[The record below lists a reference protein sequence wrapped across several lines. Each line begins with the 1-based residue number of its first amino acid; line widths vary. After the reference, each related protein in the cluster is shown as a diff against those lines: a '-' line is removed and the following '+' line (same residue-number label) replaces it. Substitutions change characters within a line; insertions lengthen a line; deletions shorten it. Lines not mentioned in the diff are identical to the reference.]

1 MLPFINSSGN
11 IISVFNNQRFA
22 AAATAVA
29 LGACA
34 VIAPQA
40 QGATVGSNDSGS
52 CHIQLNSQEQ
62 QEYERVAFASTKFNQ
77 NDNWRQAFEVAFPAA
92 GDIAAE
98 FQDAYENGGRESFN
112 DNLMDNLNA
121 WADRISAETG
131 VSHDASFWYFSHLWN
146 SLAVSTEPDIAL
158 VKFWDDVHDSLDA
171 GTITASE
178 QDAASEPAFRPVA
191 PLAVLEQER
200 KAQFPELSPEHAAA
214 WTDAFVESEALS
226 DYRKGAAFESVF
238 QQARQECAEGGDAIV
253 LFPTEGANPD
263 AQRAAEKTDQGAD
276 VLPSVEQNPLTTEQV
291 EQPERT
297 EHENGTENG
306 TTTTV
311 VRENGKT
318 TVNVSVTSRTKSRT
332 ASEPT
337 DRPDNKQ
344 EDEPKV
350 DTAAAAGKHISV
362 DSGIIAAIVLALL
375 ATIGGAVFSFL
386 G

>member
-1 MLPFINSSGN
+1 M
-11 IISVFNNQRFA
+11 FNNQRFA

-77 NDNWRQAFEVAFPAA
+77 DDNWRQAFEVAFPAA
-92 GDIAAE
+92 DDIAAE

-200 KAQFPELSPEHAAA
+200 KAQFPELSPVHAAA

-238 QQARQECAEGGDAIV
+238 QQARQECAEGSDAIV
-253 LFPTEGANPD
+253 LFPTDGANPD

-276 VLPSVEQNPLTTEQV
+276 VLPSAEQNPLTTEQTD
-291 EQPERT
+291 QPERT

-318 TVNVSVTSRTKSRT
+318 TVNVSVTSRTKSHT

-375 ATIGGAVFSFL
+375 AAIGGAAFSFL

>member
-1 MLPFINSSGN
+1 M
-11 IISVFNNQRFA
+11 FNNQRFA

-40 QGATVGSNDSGS
+40 QGATVGTNDSGS
-52 CHIQLNSQEQ
+52 CHIQLNDQEQ

-77 NDNWRQAFEVAFPAA
+77 DDNWRQAFEVAFPAA

-112 DNLMDNLNA
+112 NNLMDNLNA
-121 WADRISAETG
+121 WTDRISAETG

-178 QDAASEPAFRPVA
+178 RGAASESAFRPVA

-214 WTDAFVESEALS
+214 WTDAFVESEALTE
-226 DYRKGAAFESVF
+226 YRKGAAFESVF
-238 QQARQECAEGGDAIV
+238 EQARQECAEGGDAIV
-253 LFPTEGANPD
+253 LFPTDGPNPD
-263 AQRAAEKTDQGAD
+263 EHRAAEKTDQGAD
-276 VLPSVEQNPLTTEQV
+276 VLPSAEQNPLTTEQV
-291 EQPERT
+291 EQTDQPE
-297 EHENGTENG
+297 HENG

-318 TVNVSVTSRTKSRT
+318 TVNVSVTSHTKSRS
-332 ASEPT
+332 ASAPA
-337 DRPDNKQ
+337 DAQNKKD
-344 EDEPKV
+344 DEPKV
-350 DTAAAAGKHISV
+350 DKAAAAGKRISI

-375 ATIGGAVFSFL
+375 AAIGGAAFSFL